1 MNNQYTIDKLAI
13 TSNRRTIYTQY
24 TPNVYN
30 VFSQKGCD
38 SFSCALSKL
47 RVDRSNC
54 HKKIQIDEGSQRQQ
68 SFISQKSRS
77 NCHKKEL
84 SNISKGR
91 LFKRKKNPKTP
102 NVRKIQRQ
110 KKARKKGSKKLTPPI
125 EKQKNFKENQN
136 QSRKK
141 TQKLIQN
148 ETTQNNKIS
157 SY

>member
-1 MNNQYTIDKLAI
+1 MYIMSFLK
-13 TSNRRTIYTQY
+13 
-24 TPNVYN
+24 
-30 VFSQKGCD
+30 KGCD
-38 SFSCALSKL
+38 NLSCALSKL

-54 HKKIQIDEGSQRQQ
+54 HKKSQIDEGSQRQQ
-68 SFISQKSRS
+68 SSISQKSRS

-84 SNISKGR
+84 SNISRGR
-91 LFKRKKNPKTP
+91 LFKRKKKNPKTT
-102 NVRKIQRQ
+102 NIRKIQRQ

-125 EKQKNFKENQN
+125 EKQKNFKENRN

-148 ETTQNNKIS
+148 ETTQNKKIS